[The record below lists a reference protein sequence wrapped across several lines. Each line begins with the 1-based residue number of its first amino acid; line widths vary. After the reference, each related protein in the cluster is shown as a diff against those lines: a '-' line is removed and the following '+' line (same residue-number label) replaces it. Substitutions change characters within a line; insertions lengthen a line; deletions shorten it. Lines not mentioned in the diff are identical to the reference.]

1 MEIYFVVDIKGGK
14 AVSGKSGERD
24 KYEEIHKKSVIVDRS
39 DVEYV
44 VERVKPRNLYIAD
57 LDRIM
62 GIGNNFKIIERLGKK
77 VGKLIADCG
86 FKSLEEAEGVR
97 FTPVLGTETF
107 NVLELRDGDYIVSV
121 DFKGNLL
128 DRSGRFKDLESIL
141 EYLNSFKLSG
151 VLVLPIHSVGT
162 MRYDFDLLER
172 ALKLSDHRILTG
184 GGFKS
189 LDDLYKAKEMGVDG
203 VLLATAIHRG
213 LIDIEIVRKGK
224 L

>member
-1 MEIYFVVDIKGGK
+1 M
-14 AVSGKSGERD
+14 
-24 KYEEIHKKSVIVDRS
+24 DRS

-44 VERVKPRNLYIAD
+44 IDKVKPRNLYVAD

-62 GIGNNFKIIERLGKK
+62 GIGDNIQIIERLN
-77 VGKLIADCG
+77 VERLIADCG
-86 FKSLEEAEGVR
+86 FMSLEETKNAK

-121 DFKGNLL
+121 DFKEKLL
-128 DRSGRFKDLESIL
+128 DRSGKFKNLKEML
-141 EYLNSFKLSG
+141 EYLNSFNLAG

-162 MRYDFDLLER
+162 MKYDFSLLEK

-189 LDDLYKAKEMGVDG
+189 LDDLYKAKDLGVNG
-203 VLLATAIHRG
+203 VLIATAVHKG
-213 LIDIEIVRKGK
+213 LIDVEIVRKGK
-224 L
+224 I